1 MVARLLPTA
10 NRVQGVREQI
20 MKSHVSM
27 EQKVCLICRQ
37 TYDTNAIL
45 LDTRMKDSLE
55 RHTITGPGTCKE
67 CVAMNDKG
75 YIALVGASNP
85 SSDGDKLQ
93 PEDATYTG
101 EVCWLKRHAAEQI
114 IDTDLTGFNFV
125 YIEPEAILKLKKAM
139 GRPVVNGSGP

>member
-1 MVARLLPTA
+1 
-10 NRVQGVREQI
+10 

-45 LDTRMKDSLE
+45 LDTKMQARFE
-55 RHTITGPGTCKE
+55 RHTVTGPGQCDE
-67 CVAMNDKG
+67 CIEMNDKG
-75 YIALVGASNP
+75 YVALVGASNP
-85 SSDGDKLQ
+85 TSDTLK
-93 PEDATYTG
+93 PSAAIYTG

-125 YIEPEAILKLKKAM
+125 YIEPEAIVKLKKMMKGA
-139 GRPVVNGSGP
+139 RVNGSG

>member
-1 MVARLLPTA
+1 
-10 NRVQGVREQI
+10 

-45 LDTRMKDSLE
+45 IDKKLRNSLDV
-55 RHTITGPGTCKE
+55 HTVTGTGQCDE

-75 YIALVGASNP
+75 YIALVGA
-85 SSDGDKLQ
+85 DGADRSAETLQ
-93 PEDATYTG
+93 PEEAIYTG
-101 EVCWLKRHAAEQI
+101 EICWLKRHAAEQI

-125 YIEPEAILKLKKAM
+125 YIEPEAIVKLKKMMKGA
-139 GRPVVNGSGP
+139 RVNGSE